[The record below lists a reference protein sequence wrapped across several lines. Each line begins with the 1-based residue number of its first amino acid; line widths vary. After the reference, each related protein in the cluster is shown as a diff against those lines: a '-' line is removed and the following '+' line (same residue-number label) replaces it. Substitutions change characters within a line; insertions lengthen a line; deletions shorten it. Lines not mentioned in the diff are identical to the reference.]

1 VIERKNA
8 MYDHLQIR
16 CPKLGGEIT
25 FAYCRKEGGTLPCQ
39 RTILCWQ
46 HRLPV
51 EAFLKSILNEDQWQR
66 WHNQSPKE
74 KMTILLDLIEGARQ
88 RIQAGE

>member
-1 VIERKNA
+1 

-16 CPKLGGEIT
+16 CPKLGGQVT

-39 RTILCWQ
+39 RAVLCWQ
-46 HRLPV
+46 HCFPV
-51 EAFLKSILNEDQWQR
+51 EAFLKSILNEDQWEL
-66 WHNQSPKE
+66 WYNQSPKE
-74 KMTILLDLIEGARQ
+74 KMITLIELIEGARQ